1 MNNVIETFTKTKMTE
16 IVQNEWQNKEW
27 ECFNDIGNCKLIL
40 FANKTVIHCNYLKI
54 FKVLDMWYSL
64 NFLYVTFFSKAALD
78 IAVHYV

>member
-1 MNNVIETFTKTKMTE
+1 MTE

-27 ECFNDIGNCKLIL
+27 ECFNDIGNCKFIL
-40 FANKTVIHCNYLKI
+40 FANKTTINFSLLNI
-54 FKVLDMWYSL
+54 WYNP